1 MIHRWHEFRGRS
13 IRFLVCAALL
23 VPLTGCTTQRPQIM
37 HLEQLG
43 HEPEHD
49 EIIVADKVIDIYP
62 NSHTPH
68 RIVARQK
75 DGCVED
81 FTCLNSACSDEEGPV
96 VGCSQLPNG
105 AYRVTATDDPRIAV
119 IRDRDTDALVK
130 YTVINPKDLTNHN
143 FDTLGGAQAYA
154 HRGETTIKVLKV
166 AGAVLLI
173 VAVVAVAA
181 FAGATA
187 AEASRPAP
195 VYTTCQTS
203 PFTRITTCTSY

>member
-1 MIHRWHEFRGRS
+1 MIHDWHEFRGRS
-13 IRFLVCAALL
+13 IRFLVRAGL
-23 VPLTGCTTQRPQIM
+23 VVSITACTAQRPQIM
-37 HLEQLG
+37 HLEHLG

-49 EIIVADKVIDIYP
+49 EIIAADKVIDIYP

-68 RIVARQK
+68 RLVARHK

-105 AYRVTATDDPRIAV
+105 AYRVTATDDTRIAV
-119 IRDRDTDALVK
+119 IRDRDTDAVVK
-130 YTVINPKDLTNHN
+130 YTVLNPKDLTNHN
-143 FDTLGGAQAYA
+143 FDTLGEAQAYA

-173 VAVVAVAA
+173 GAVVAIVA

-187 AEASRPAP
+187 AEANHPAP
-195 VYTTCQTS
+195 LYTTCQTN